1 VSDKTAF
8 EYSDTV
14 SGEQI
19 AEYLTQIADGLRR
32 GSMTFEGQGQH
43 IALCPTGTAKME
55 IKAESKDGKE
65 ELQLEVSWKTEAAS
79 ASDGLQVLSGA
90 EAVEPVAETP
100 VETTPAES
108 PDA

>member
-19 AEYLTQIADGLRR
+19 ADYLSQIADGLRR
-32 GSMTFEGQGQH
+32 GSMTFEGQGQQ
-43 IALCPTGTAKME
+43 IALCPTSTVKME
-55 IKAESKDGKE
+55 IKAESRDGKG
-65 ELQLEVSWKTEAAS
+65 ELQLEVSWKPETAT

-90 EAVEPVAETP
+90 EVVEPVAETP
-100 VETTPAES
+100 VETTPAET